1 MVVIRKHTRHPDS
14 ELKKYMLL
22 EIRLHVNLVAC
33 HFPQSLM
40 RTRKWAAI
48 TCKVPQAL
56 VRTDG
61 SLARQV
67 MLLAFSLLQEDV
79 DFQMR
84 RYFYIRKDFFILDM
98 SRDLC
103 LDSHTNPM
111 RHEYTSCRSSL
122 ALQLGHRAQ
131 SPASPKLSLEIK
143 DIRKS
148 YSLISQLDIHQS

>member
-14 ELKKYMLL
+14 ELKKCMLL
-22 EIRLHVNLVAC
+22 EIRLHVNLVVC

-111 RHEYTSCRSSL
+111 RHEYTCPVEVP
-122 ALQLGHRAQ
+122 
-131 SPASPKLSLEIK
+131 SPCSWVTGLSHLPPQNYHWK
-143 DIRKS
+143 
-148 YSLISQLDIHQS
+148 